1 MDYEW
6 FKFKLDEVYEAL
18 DRLEAMIPKTGSAS
32 SVTEHENKGD
42 DMATKRDEQ
51 AADYRAEAIERV
63 APAGRVTLEVTYDPQ
78 DKGQPKI
85 WRWSTTFTCE
95 GESVRV
101 VEEDREAA
109 DRVSREE
116 GYRVLLFEVIAAR
129 NERDTAIRERDDAA
143 RNRDRLHGELG
154 DCLQK
159 LTAAQTEAME
169 LRWAM
174 QKGSADAY
182 NVSAARIERDTAI
195 KRAEAAEARVAE
207 LEAEQIGLRRDVMA
221 AEKEADSLREQLESA
236 ADRAAAAETAL
247 GSAPAAGGGAA
258 LARIAAAFGCKPDDD
273 DDLVEAARLLVRERD
288 EAIKRAEAA
297 EAAPAASGADSS
309 ESWTRDMV
317 DGVLALEHMLYV
329 FQDDQRPAVQSR
341 LDKLR
346 RLVEVVGHRAPA
358 ASGGGGLK
366 PHQWGVVRKLIDAA
380 EGVRDFAG
388 QPLFRDLK
396 RYRSEVDKLGVAIA
410 AAEKMLLDPLPA
422 VSASGGG
429 EGEG

>member
-129 NERDTAIRERDDAA
+129 N
-143 RNRDRLHGELG
+143 
-154 DCLQK
+154 
-159 LTAAQTEAME
+159 
-169 LRWAM
+169 
-174 QKGSADAY
+174 
-182 NVSAARIERDTAI
+182 ERDTAI